1 MIRKARLR
9 LQAGLLFPAPC
20 RERGKGRD
28 ISFSKRD
35 IPPFHPP
42 RENFHCKRAAR
53 RAAMLA
59 DCTAH
64 SAAEPRL
71 KLLYDLPLLLL
82 PAVAQPSAALLPY
95 GCGTPLAAA
104 ALPILQK
111 CAVIIVYQS
120 TPQCGERSN
129 AAFGKQSAAGQTS
142 LAPHD
147 SKARLISVTT
157 CRRFMAKPCT
167 PHPHC
172 AARAAL
178 QAANPQWRGQGAAPL
193 AFSWGSKGDIL
204 SRERISP
211 LSASP
216 HGVGKSRSLF
226 GLLPL
231 RAMRGKREDFSFE
244 KPSLFT
250 YFLLCRS
257 NYSASCIAFAAATAF
272 ACASA
277 EHCS

>member
-1 MIRKARLR
+1 MRHTPCGCRSAHLAGVRSNLR
-9 LQAGLLFPAPC
+9 LPRHYSMWRAPAMPLF
-20 RERGKGRD
+20 R
-28 ISFSKRD
+28 
-35 IPPFHPP
+35 
-42 RENFHCKRAAR
+42 
-53 RAAMLA
+53 
-59 DCTAH
+59 
-64 SAAEPRL
+64 
-71 KLLYDLPLLLL
+71 
-82 PAVAQPSAALLPY
+82 
-95 GCGTPLAAA
+95 
-104 ALPILQK
+104 
-111 CAVIIVYQS
+111 
-120 TPQCGERSN
+120 
-129 AAFGKQSAAGQTS
+129 KQSAAGQTS

-167 PHPHC
+167 PHLHC

-178 QAANPQWRGQGAAPL
+178 QDRDCQWRGRGAEPL

-211 LSASP
+211 LSAAP